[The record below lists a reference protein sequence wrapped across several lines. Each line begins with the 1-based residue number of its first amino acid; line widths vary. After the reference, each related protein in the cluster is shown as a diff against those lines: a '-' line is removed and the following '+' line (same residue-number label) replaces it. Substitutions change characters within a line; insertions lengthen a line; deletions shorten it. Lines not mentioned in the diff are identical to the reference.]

1 MEAARPMDER
11 RRSVAELH
19 ILNLGAGVQST
30 FLYMAFMR
38 GLFGLPKLDAAIF
51 ADTGDEPGAEARELG
66 LPDTPGSVYAH
77 VDWLKSLGG
86 PRIYGGQVGILS
98 TDLRDGRMAHRN
110 SPNNRCAAI
119 PAFTTDGVS
128 KGRTKRQCSKEYKI
142 EVIGKV
148 LRREILGLA
157 PGRSPKG
164 VTVHQ
169 YTGISFDE
177 AGRAGRLRLQPCPK
191 YIIRHFPL
199 VEKFIT
205 RAHCSGWLAGQV
217 PHEVP
222 RSACVE
228 CPFHSDD
235 EWLRIK
241 NVPLDWQRA
250 VRVDESLRTTGSV
263 ANRDMTQ
270 TMYLHR
276 SMKPLV
282 QIQFKPSTDERA
294 KQSNINFAPECLG
307 VCGV

>member
-1 MEAARPMDER
+1 MK
-11 RRSVAELH
+11 ELH

-30 FLYMAFMR
+30 FLYLAFMR
-38 GLFGLPKLDAAIF
+38 GMLGLPKLDAAIF

-77 VDWLKSLGG
+77 IDWLRSLGG
-86 PRIYGGQVGILS
+86 PRIYGGSAGVLS
-98 TDLRDGRMAHRN
+98 EHLKNGTN
-110 SPNNRCAAI
+110 STNQRFAAI
-119 PAFTTDGVS
+119 PAYTTDGES

-164 VTVHQ
+164 VIVHQ
-169 YTGISFDE
+169 YIGFSLDE
-177 AGRAGRLRLQPCPK
+177 SGRMGRLLKRPCPK
-191 YIIRHFPL
+191 YIRRHFPL
-199 VEKFIT
+199 VESFIT
-205 RAHCSGWLAGQV
+205 RSNCTGWLVGEV

-228 CPFHSDD
+228 CPFHNDD

-241 NVPLDWQRA
+241 SVPLDWQRA
-250 VRVDESLRTTGSV
+250 TRIDTSLRTTGSR

-276 SMKPLV
+276 SMQPLV
-282 QIQFKPSTDERA
+282 QIEFKPSTSDLA
-294 KQSNINFAPECLG
+294 KQSNINFAPECMG
-307 VCGV
+307 VCGI

>member
-1 MEAARPMDER
+1 MK
-11 RRSVAELH
+11 ELH

-30 FLYMAFMR
+30 FLYLAFIR
-38 GLFGLPKLDAAIF
+38 GMFGLPKLDAAIF

-77 VDWLKSLGG
+77 VDWMKSLNG
-86 PRIYGGQVGILS
+86 PPIHIGTVGVLS
-98 TDLRDGRMAHRN
+98 EHVRTGRN
-110 SPNNRCAAI
+110 STNQRFAAI

-148 LRREILGLA
+148 LRRDILGLQ

-164 VTVHQ
+164 LVVHQ
-169 YTGISFDE
+169 YIGFSFDE
-177 AGRAGRLRLQPCPK
+177 SGRAGRLRKVPCPK
-191 YIIRHFPL
+191 YIVRHFPL

-205 RAHCSGWLAGQV
+205 RAQCAGWLAAEV

-235 EWLRIK
+235 EWLRIQS
-241 NVPLDWQRA
+241 VPLDWARA
-250 VRVDESLRTTGSV
+250 TRVDQSLRTTGSV
-263 ANRDMTQ
+263 ANRDMKQ

-276 SMKPLV
+276 SMQPLV
-282 QIQFKPSTDERA
+282 QITFKPSSGELAR
-294 KQSNINFAPECLG
+294 QSNINFAPECMG
-307 VCGV
+307 VCGI

>member
-1 MEAARPMDER
+1 
-11 RRSVAELH
+11 VNELH
-19 ILNLGAGVQST
+19 VLNLGAGVQST
-30 FLYMAFMR
+30 FLYLAFMR
-38 GLFGLPKLDAAIF
+38 GFFDLPKLDAAIF

-86 PRIYGGQVGILS
+86 PPIFGGSVGVLS
-98 TDLRDGRMAHRN
+98 EHLRDGHLSHRATKA
-110 SPNNRCAAI
+110 RFAAI
-119 PAFTTDGVS
+119 PAFTTDGES

-164 VTVHQ
+164 MIVHQ
-169 YTGISFDE
+169 YIGFSLDE
-177 AGRAGRLRLQPCPK
+177 AGRAARLKKIPCPK
-191 YIIRHFPL
+191 YIRRHFPL

-205 RAHCSGWLAGQV
+205 RMQIVSWLQREY
-217 PHEVP
+217 PEHHVP

-241 NVPLDWQRA
+241 SVPLDWARA

-276 SMKPLV
+276 SMQPLV
-282 QIQFKPSTDERA
+282 QIDFKPSTDERS
-294 KQSNINFAPECLG
+294 KQSNINFAPECMG
-307 VCGV
+307 VCGI

>member
-1 MEAARPMDER
+1 MREW
-11 RRSVAELH
+11 H

-30 FLYMAFMR
+30 FLYLAFMR
-38 GLFGLPKLDAAIF
+38 GMLGLPKLDAAIF

-77 VDWLKSLGG
+77 VDWLKSLNG
-86 PRIYGGQVGILS
+86 PPIFDGTAGVISEHLKNGMNS
-98 TDLRDGRMAHRN
+98 TNQRF
-110 SPNNRCAAI
+110 AAI
-119 PAFTTDGVS
+119 PAFTTDGES
-128 KGRTKRQCSKEYKI
+128 KGRTKRQCSKEYKV

-164 VTVHQ
+164 LIVHQ
-169 YTGISFDE
+169 YLGFSLDE
-177 AGRAGRLRLQPCPK
+177 AGRAGRLNKVPCPK
-191 YIIRHFPL
+191 YVKRHFPL
-199 VEKFIT
+199 VENFIT
-205 RAHCSGWLAGQV
+205 RANCTAYLKSAV

-241 NVPLDWQRA
+241 SVPLDWARA
-250 VRVDESLRTTGSV
+250 VRIDESLRTTGSV

-276 SMKPLV
+276 SMQPLV
-282 QIQFKPSTDERA
+282 QIEFKPSTDERQR
-294 KQSNINFAPECLG
+294 QSNINFAPECMG
-307 VCGV
+307 VCGI